1 MANNSLDD
9 IYDVAYKASAS
20 VSGFNAGNKSLTSL
34 CQNMPPFSSS
44 AIPSAAVANLLI
56 KYNNG
61 NMSGQVP
68 PNGSNTNNVNTNISL
83 GTLSSFSG
91 SFANNYTFGATYNFP
106 TMFFKYVPEGSSDT
120 KINLYREAT
129 QKVVDTT
136 NFQSVNSSANPEQSG
151 SFGLPWKKG
160 TGSFPTPD
168 FAGAITCGGVI
179 GNYWHI
185 SSSCENGDP
194 IPPGSGSYMIPN
206 GADGEDTVFIAF
218 WIKPA
223 EGQEVTKTVWCSN
236 NQAGGGYDWD
246 PYAGIQFQLTST
258 GNLIISKGDCT
269 GTTSRDRITFT
280 TSWQLSFG
288 VWNLVCIRVTSQGN
302 NVATGTNYAWGYIPD
317 RAGDYG
323 WNGAG
328 LSYLNGTGGN
338 ICFRGDR
345 ELVVNPGDGEEYF
358 TGQIGHWYFFAE
370 KGNTQVTDSQRFQ
383 LQYSTNSGS
392 YELYT
397 S

>member
-44 AIPSAAVANLLI
+44 AIPSAAIANLLI

-61 NMSGQVP
+61 NMSGQDAPGAAVTSV
-68 PNGSNTNNVNTNISL
+68 NNTNISL

-106 TMFFKYVPEGSSDT
+106 TMFFKYVPEGSSDD
-120 KINLYREAT
+120 KIDLYREAT

-160 TGSFPTPD
+160 SGTFPTPD
-168 FAGAITCGGVI
+168 FAGTLTCGGVSN
-179 GNYWHI
+179 NYWHI

-218 WIKPA
+218 WILPA

-236 NQAGGGYDWD
+236 NQSGGNRDWD

-269 GTTSRDRITFT
+269 GTTSRNRTTFQT
-280 TSWQLSFG
+280 NWQLSFG
-288 VWNLVCIRVTSQGN
+288 VWNLVCIRVTSAGS
-302 NVATGTNYAWGYIPD
+302 NVATSTNYAWGYIPD
-317 RAGDYG
+317 RAGTYG

-358 TGQIGHWYFFAE
+358 TGQIGHFYFFAE

-392 YELYT
+392 HELYT